1 MELDRLVLCR
11 WTARRGSPP
20 RLVAL
25 LPQAEKLDEI
35 GTQIK
40 APGFNMIILPFA
52 DDIRHLRFDADDN
65 DNEKVREATVA
76 SHEQIDKAK
85 ALITKLVLPGG
96 GFNPDSYD
104 NPVLQSHYANLQ
116 ALALDQEID
125 GQLEDCTL
133 PAYDRIKLRAQ
144 QEISDFAQVIGLNE
158 VVSLIEDLPKAKKS
172 KQSDDFDPITAIAAV
187 RSDSKALAKF
197 TVNDLKSYL
206 DSVGIKAKRVKAEI
220 IEQITNQ

>member
-1 MELDRLVLCR
+1 LELDRLVLCR

-40 APGFNMIILPFA
+40 ASGFNMIILPFA

-96 GFNPDSYD
+96 AFNPDSYD

-158 VVSLIEDLPKAKKS
+158 VASLIEDLPKAKKS

>member
-1 MELDRLVLCR
+1 MDRLVFCR
-11 WTARRGSPP
+11 WTARRGAPP

-52 DDIRHLRFDADDN
+52 DDIRHLRFS
-65 DNEKVREATVA
+65 DNEEKGEATVA

-96 GFNPDSYD
+96 GYNPDSYD

-125 GQLEDCTL
+125 GQLEDCTI
-133 PAYDRIKLRAQ
+133 PAYDRFKLRAQ
-144 QEISDFAQVIGLNE
+144 QEISDFVQAVGLNE
-158 VVSLIEDLPKAKKS
+158 VVTLAEEPKAKKP
-172 KQSDDFDPITAIAAV
+172 KQSDDFDPVSEVAAV
-187 RSDSKALAKF
+187 KSDSKALAKF

-206 DSVGIKAKRVKAEI
+206 ESVGIKAKRVKAEI
-220 IEQITNQ
+220 IEQIINQNQ

>member
-1 MELDRLVLCR
+1 MDKLVLCR
-11 WTARRGSPP
+11 WTARRGAPP

-25 LPQAEKLDEI
+25 LPQAEKIDEI

-52 DDIRHLRFDADDN
+52 DDIRHLRF
-65 DNEKVREATVA
+65 NEDENGEANVA

-96 GFNPDSYD
+96 FNPDSFD
-104 NPVLQSHYANLQ
+104 NPVLQNHYANLQ

-144 QEISDFAQVIGLNE
+144 QEISDFIHVVGLKDVVVNSINE
-158 VVSLIEDLPKAKKS
+158 PKPKKP
-172 KQSDDFDPITAIAAV
+172 KQSEDFDPITAIAAV
-187 RSDSKALAKF
+187 KSDPNALAKF
-197 TVNDLKSYL
+197 TVNDLKNYL

-220 IEQITNQ
+220 IEQITCQ